1 MISANEETALP
12 EEEKDEL
19 EQSYWHVNPGDVKI
33 HATRI
38 KGRFR
43 NYKWMTAS
51 FWLLF
56 FFGPYLRWDGRQAI
70 LFDIPHR
77 KFHIFSITVW
87 PQDVWMLALVLIF
100 LFLTL
105 FAVTAIGGRMFCGY
119 LCFQT
124 VWTDI
129 FTLTEDWIEGAP
141 AKRRKLDEAPWTFN
155 KIRLRA
161 TKHLVFIIISLLTG
175 ATFCAYFMD
184 AFQLWK
190 GYFTFTL
197 PAIGWYT
204 LLFFFMCT
212 YIFGGFMREQVCFWL
227 CPYARIQGVM
237 YDSDTILPTYDK
249 DRGEPRERLKKGD
262 QAANAGDCIDCNLC
276 VAVCPTGI
284 DIRYGQQEGCIT
296 CGLCIDA
303 CDSIMDKVGRP
314 RGLVR
319 YVSLDELTGKIL
331 PPLFKRPRVIVYSTV
346 LFLAF
351 SGIGYGLLT
360 LGGMS
365 INVIHER
372 QPLFVKL
379 SDGSIQNKY
388 TMKIVNTT
396 DKELNLAIEATGVEG
411 LTRVGS
417 KEPVKVPVS
426 KVKPVMILLKA
437 PEKSLKEQN
446 IPIIFKVYDL
456 NDKTVKSEYK
466 SMFMSPKRR

>member
-1 MISANEETALP
+1 MKSAIKEMPLAEREDKNNQEE
-12 EEEKDEL
+12 
-19 EQSYWHVNPGDVKI
+19 SYWHVNPGDVKI

-38 KGRFR
+38 RGRFR
-43 NYKWMTAS
+43 KYKWMVSS
-51 FWLLF
+51 FWLIF
-56 FFGPYLRWDGRQAI
+56 FFGPYLRWEGRQAV
-70 LFDIPHR
+70 LFDIPGR

-129 FTLTEDWIEGAP
+129 FTLIEDWIEGP
-141 AKRRKLDEAPWTFN
+141 PIKRRKLDEAPWSFT
-155 KIRLRA
+155 KIRLKA
-161 TKHLVFIIISLLTG
+161 TKHAIWIAVSLFTG
-175 ATFCAYFMD
+175 ATFSAYFVD
-184 AFQLWK
+184 AFWLWK
-190 GYFTFTL
+190 SYFTLTL
-197 PAIGWYT
+197 PAVGWYT

-212 YIFGGFMREQVCFWL
+212 YIFAGFMREQVCFWL

-249 DRGEPRERLKKGD
+249 KRGEPRERLKRNHQNPD
-262 QAANAGDCIDCNLC
+262 AGDCVDCNLC
-276 VAVCPTGI
+276 VAVCPTGV

-314 RGLVR
+314 LGLIR
-319 YVSLDELTGKIL
+319 YASLDELMGKKL
-331 PPLFKRPRVIVYSTV
+331 PPLYKRPRVIVYSTI

-351 SGIGYGLLT
+351 SGIAYGLLT

-365 INVIHER
+365 ISVIHER
-372 QPLFVKL
+372 QPLFVRL

-396 DKELNLAIEATGVEG
+396 DKPLKLSIEAEGIEG
-411 LTRVGS
+411 LTIVGEN
-417 KEPVKVPVS
+417 KPVEVPVS

-437 PEKSLKEQN
+437 PQKSLKKKN
-446 IPIIFKVYDL
+446 MPIYFEVHDL
-456 NDKTVKSEYK
+456 NDKSVESEYK
-466 SMFMSPKRR
+466 SMFIGPK

>member
-1 MISANEETALP
+1 MADKEDRDNLEE
-12 EEEKDEL
+12 
-19 EQSYWHVNPGDVKI
+19 SYWHVNPGDVKI

-43 NYKWMTAS
+43 NYKWMAAS

-56 FFGPYLRWDGRQAI
+56 FFGPYLRWDGRQAV
-70 LFDIPHR
+70 LFDIPNR

-100 LFLTL
+100 LFLAL

-129 FTLTEDWIEGAP
+129 FTLAEDWIEGAP
-141 AKRRKLDEAPWTFN
+141 VKRRKLDEAPWTFT
-155 KIRLRA
+155 KIRLRT

-175 ATFCAYFMD
+175 ATFSAYFMD

-197 PAIGWYT
+197 PAVGWYT

-249 DRGEPRERLKKGD
+249 DRGEPRVRLKKGGHSPD
-262 QAANAGDCIDCNLC
+262 AGDCVDCNLC

-303 CDSIMDKVGRP
+303 CDAIMDKVGRP

-319 YVSLDELTGKIL
+319 YASLDELGGIIL
-331 PPLFKRPRVIVYSTV
+331 PPLFKRPRVIVYSLI

-351 SGIGYGLLT
+351 SGISYGLLT

-396 DKELNLAIEATGVEG
+396 DKELNLAIEADGVEG
-411 LTRVGS
+411 LTMVGS
-417 KEPVKVPVS
+417 KEPVKIPVS
-426 KVKPVMILLKA
+426 KVRPVMILLKA

-446 IPIIFKVYDL
+446 IPIIFKVYDV
-456 NDKTVKSEYK
+456 NDKTIKSEYK
-466 SMFMSPKRR
+466 SMFMSPAK

>member
-1 MISANEETALP
+1 MKSANEEPTLA
-12 EEEKDEL
+12 EDEKDEL

-56 FFGPYLRWDGRQAI
+56 FFGPYLRWDGRQAV

-105 FAVTAIGGRMFCGY
+105 FAITAIGGRMFCGY

-129 FTLTEDWIEGAP
+129 FTLVEDWIEGAP
-141 AKRRKLDEAPWTFN
+141 AKRRKLDESPWTFT

-161 TKHLVFIIISLLTG
+161 IKHLAFIIISLLTG
-175 ATFCAYFMD
+175 ATFSAYFMD

-190 GYFTFTL
+190 GYFTFSL
-197 PAIGWYT
+197 PDVGWYT

-237 YDSDTILPTYDK
+237 YDSDTILPTYDES
-249 DRGEPRERLKKGD
+249 RGEPRERLKKGGKAPD
-262 QAANAGDCIDCNLC
+262 AGDCVDCNLC

-303 CDSIMDKVGRP
+303 CDSIMDKVGRA

-319 YVSLDELTGKIL
+319 YASLDELQGKIL

-346 LFLAF
+346 LLLAF

-360 LGGMS
+360 LGGMTVS
-365 INVIHER
+365 VIHER

-396 DKELNLAIEATGVEG
+396 EKELHLTIEADGVEG
-411 LTRVGS
+411 MSIVGS
-417 KEPVKVPVS
+417 KEPIKVAVS
-426 KVKPVMILLKA
+426 KVKPVMVLLKA
-437 PEKSLKEQN
+437 PTKSLKKSN
-446 IPIIFKVYDL
+446 IPILFKVYDI
-456 NDKTVKSEYK
+456 NDKSIKTEYK
-466 SMFMSPKRR
+466 SMFMGPKK